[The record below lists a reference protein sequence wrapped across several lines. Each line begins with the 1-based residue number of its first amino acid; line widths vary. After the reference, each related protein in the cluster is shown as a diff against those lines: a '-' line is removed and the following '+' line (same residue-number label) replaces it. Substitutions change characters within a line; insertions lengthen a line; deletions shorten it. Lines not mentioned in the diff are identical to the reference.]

1 MRPSSAPVQALASE
15 CANTSV
21 LQLPHRTGSH
31 AEDFRQDEIIVI
43 TRTSL
48 LKISASSITLVL
60 DSLIRLLE
68 ELIRPYRSL
77 ESQPNHI
84 FASGT
89 YVYGLIAD
97 CCSAAWQHQREKA
110 ANGAGG
116 IENGRPAP
124 SLVLP
129 EPLDG
134 AIVGRLTE
142 INRMLLAPVPDN
154 FVLPSVTLLDDY
166 ILRNFLDAGKYE
178 EFGLRL
184 AINVPGMTASNPK
197 VQRWLQIEP
206 FAKVIVEY
214 SSAANW
220 NSTFEDLRTT
230 VFGIRTTAN
239 IQSGVPQPTTLAEEE
254 KCSLTMLRLM
264 SYTWLDAQKLGL
276 VIQELCSS
284 FLHFKKSFQNT
295 VAIALPLMIRRWVDR
310 YPMEFVRL
318 HHQHRRLDGG
328 ADTLFDMAQ
337 TAVDNNQRRAILS
350 PMQMSLLFLTPEVFE
365 VASGLRESKTGGI
378 NKKMQYL
385 DGLRKGLKNKN
396 ESAAYCVLQL
406 LRVVRHF
413 DIESEAAIISYA
425 MDIQDEVRDAVFRRT
440 VAGEVGLFDQDM
452 TTAAFNF
459 LTHLNLEGTVESLAQ
474 VCLHPSSPMTFKI
487 AIIQSCAF
495 FVREKNADQYRP
507 LFLQTIGFIQ
517 TQLKVR
523 YHAPGRR

>member
-97 CCSAAWQHQREKA
+97 CCTAAWQHQREKA

-166 ILRNFLDAGKYE
+166 ILRNFLDTGKYE

-523 YHAPGRR
+523 CHAPGRE